1 MTLLSQADARF
12 ASPFEIIEGGR
23 GIFRGMLSD
32 PGQGGVPAFQFNLPR
47 RLLRVA
53 PGVPITIG
61 SIIKGPGGA
70 LYMVGQHAPASRLGS
85 VTYQNFRLI
94 ETTGRYSWTGRG
106 KSIDPI
112 TRLPRDTGLVSK
124 GELWGAYE
132 PAAEVF
138 DRAIRTQFETA
149 RFITN
154 REVSLDDEIDGMKV
168 TRCEAQLGLYIVSL
182 G

>member
-12 ASPFEIIEGGR
+12 HSPFEIVEGGR
-23 GIFRGMLSD
+23 GIFRGILSD
-32 PGQGGVPAFQFNLPR
+32 PAQGGVPAFQFNLPR

-53 PGVPITIG
+53 PGVPLHVG
-61 SIIKGPGGA
+61 AVVKGPGGST
-70 LYMVGQHAPASRLGS
+70 YMVGQHAPASRLGS

-94 ETTGRYSWTGRG
+94 ETTGRYSWKGRG
-106 KSIDPI
+106 KTVDPI
-112 TRLPRDTGLVSK
+112 TRLPRDTGPTLK

-154 REVSLDDEIDGMKV
+154 REVSLEDEIDGKKV
-168 TRCEAQLGLYIVSL
+168 TRCDEQLGLYIVSL